1 MQVGFIGLGTMGAH
15 MAACLQ
21 AAGHSLVVHDVRREA
36 AERHIAAGAKW
47 ASTPSEV
54 ASSSDVIFSSLPG
67 PPEVEAVALGPDGI
81 LAGVKAGAAW
91 FDLSTNSPAL
101 ARRLNGEFAAKG
113 VEMLECPV
121 SGGPRRAASGKL
133 AIWVGGDEPTF
144 ERYRELLNALGDQVL
159 YIGPSGSALVA
170 KLVHN
175 CTSYSVNMIIA
186 EIFTMGVKAGVDPLT
201 LWKAVRQ
208 GGVGRARIFDRV
220 TRNFLIGKY
229 DPPAFALRLAHKD
242 VSLATMLG
250 RELNVPMRM
259 ANLTLAEMTEAMAR
273 GWGEKDSR
281 IPMLLPQERVGVKIE
296 IDPKKIEEVMS
307 QDMPKNA

>member
-1 MQVGFIGLGTMGAH
+1 MRVGFIGLGTMGAH
-15 MAACLQ
+15 MAASLQ
-21 AAGHSLVVHDVRREA
+21 AAGYSLIVHDVRREA
-36 AERHIAAGAKW
+36 AERHLAAGAQW
-47 ASTPSEV
+47 ASTPREV
-54 ASSSDVIFSSLPG
+54 ASESDVMFSSLPG
-67 PPEVEAVALGPDGI
+67 PPEVEAVALGPNGI
-81 LAGVKAGAAW
+81 LAGVKAGAAY

-101 ARRLNGEFAAKG
+101 ARRVNAEFAAKG
-113 VEMLECPV
+113 AQMLECPV
-121 SGGPRRAASGKL
+121 SGGPRGAASRKL

-144 ERYRELLNALGDQVL
+144 QRHRKLLAAIGDQVL
-159 YIGPSGSALVA
+159 YIGPSGAALVA

-220 TRNFLIGKY
+220 SRNFLIGKY

-250 RELNVPMRM
+250 RELDVPMRM
-259 ANLTLAEMTEAMAR
+259 ANLTLAEMTEAMSR
-273 GWGEKDSR
+273 GWGDKDSR
-281 IPMLLPQERVGVKIE
+281 IPMRLQQERVGVDIAV
-296 IDPKKIEEVMS
+296 DPKDIEAVLS
-307 QDMPKNA
+307 QDAPKAA